1 MKGKTDGSGNDSSLP
16 DETSSQ
22 DRAAEVDEQLSGDE
36 EQCTTERVES
46 EKEKFLRSEIDGL
59 LEELREAIEEDRHAQ
74 RFPYVFRSHRG
85 KKGQK
90 AASQNRALI
99 QEARKRREFQS

>member
-1 MKGKTDGSGNDSSLP
+1 MG
-16 DETSSQ
+16 
-22 DRAAEVDEQLSGDE
+22 A
-36 EQCTTERVES
+36 CT
-46 EKEKFLRSEIDGL
+46 EIDGL

-99 QEARKRREFQS
+99 QEARKRRELESKKHKASKVEAIKEKDHTGLIENL